1 MPLFLVLRQ
10 RILRLER
17 EHVESF
23 PAEGLLDEEGRPRYE
38 RLLHRLRELGAKGS
52 YIGLGP
58 EFALLRWQSFPALEG
73 FPLEEAVLAE
83 AERSPLFAGE
93 ELFADYLLTTP
104 EDERRVRVLYA
115 AMPKKGAALLGR
127 LRPSRIEPLPLLL
140 WRHALQRS
148 EAHTLLVLEN
158 LAHTVALFEGGV
170 LKGFRYLTLEADAG
184 TEALAEEVAR
194 SLALF
199 GHAGRPEEAWLLGL
213 PTPPPLPPGL
223 LAERIHQDAP
233 QGLEALALAQAL
245 SLDLKPRRRPLGEGL
260 PREAQLAI
268 FLASLFFVLGL
279 LGQSL
284 LTQMAARERGRL
296 EALKREAALLREQA
310 FQPAR
315 PEGLGLEEILKVAAE
330 KPESLWL
337 TRLEA
342 EEGRLLLEGKALD
355 PYAPLLLA
363 QRLGGRVGPLE
374 RASLGGKTVYA
385 WEVEV
390 AKAQAR

>member
-1 MPLFLVLRQ
+1 MLLLVTRHRL
-10 RILRLER
+10 LRLEGKGL
-17 EHVESF
+17 EAL
-23 PAEGLLDEEGRPRYE
+23 PTEGFLNEEGRPRYE
-38 RLLHRLRELGAKGS
+38 RLFQALKKLGQGA

-58 EFALLRWQSFPALEG
+58 EHAILRLQPFPNLEG

-93 ELFADYLLTTP
+93 ELTVDYLLTTP
-104 EDERRVRVLYA
+104 EDERRVRVLYT
-115 AMPKKGAALLGR
+115 AMPKKGASLLGR
-127 LRPSRIEPLPLLL
+127 LRPSRLEPLPLLL
-140 WRHALQRS
+140 WRYALRQS
-148 EAHTLLVLEN
+148 KAQTLLVLEN
-158 LAHTVALFEGGV
+158 LAHTVAFFEGGV

-184 TEALAEEVAR
+184 TEALAEEIAR

-199 GHAGRPEEAWLLGL
+199 GCTGHLEEAWLLGL

-223 LAERIHQDAP
+223 PAERIHQEVPKNLETLAP
-233 QGLEALALAQAL
+233 AQEL
-245 SLDLKPRRRPLGEGL
+245 SLELKPKRRPLGEGL
-260 PREAQLAI
+260 PQEAQLAV
-268 FLASLFFVLGL
+268 FLASLLFVLGL

-284 LTQMAARERGRL
+284 LTQMIAREMSHL
-296 EALKREAALLREQA
+296 EGLRREAALLREQA
-310 FQPAR
+310 FQPAQ
-315 PEGLGLEEILKVAAE
+315 PQGLGLEEILKVAVE

-342 EEGRLLLEGKALD
+342 EEGRLFLEGKALN

-363 QRLGGRVGPLE
+363 QRLGGKVGPLE
-374 RASLGGKTVYA
+374 RESVDGRALYA